1 MCGIAGAVDLTGARR
16 TFPLDR
22 AVSMTRAIEHRGPDA
37 EGIHREPGV
46 FLGARRLSIVDL
58 NGGFQPMANEDGSI
72 WVAFN
77 GELYDDDQ
85 LRRDLIAQGHR
96 LHSRCDTEVWVHLF
110 EDYGDGAFRAAKGQ
124 FAVSLW
130 DRNHRTI
137 HLARDRVGICP
148 LFYAERD
155 GWLLWGSEIKALLA
169 SGLVDPIPDPKGLDS
184 FFNTFSASI
193 RRTCFRDVHLLPP
206 GHFLRVDA
214 ESGRKHVVSYWDLEF
229 PDAGEERREEN
240 VEGLIEEFEGLIRN
254 AVRRRLRGDVPVVS
268 YISGGLDSA
277 IVLGVAGQ
285 ERGTP
290 LPSFSVALDRAGPDE
305 RTKAS
310 EAAAG
315 VGSPLT
321 LVEMSKSR
329 IAETYPELI
338 VAAEMPVMDTAC
350 ATLLR
355 LAQAVHRD
363 GYKVALTGEGA
374 DEAMAGYPWHRMHAM
389 RDRFKARWGETLPRI
404 GREWFL
410 NRISTDPRARN
421 PRFPVRG
428 ARVAQQELYDMLGQ
442 SRARVYSESMWSSI
456 DGYSAYGEDMGITHD
471 RFEHWHPLHQ
481 SLYLG
486 YKVMLPGLLLA
497 GKGDRV
503 AMNASV
509 ETRYPLLDED
519 VTAFCAALAPEY
531 KLRGKTDKWLLR
543 QVARRVLPSPIGEKT
558 ASRPKEMFRASLSRT
573 FLGPHRPGWVDQLL
587 SPESLGRTGFFDA
600 EAVAAEVARRRW
612 FPRVTPRQGGMDLS
626 LTMVIATQLWHHT
639 YCGGGLCDLP
649 TWSAPTVSRADLS
662 IPDASAFAP
671 HTATAAS
678 A

>member
-1 MCGIAGAVDLTGARR
+1 MCGIAGALDLTGRR
-16 TFPLDR
+16 MFPMER
-22 AVSMTRAIEHRGPDA
+22 AVAMTRAISHRGPDA

-58 NGGFQPMANEDGSI
+58 AGGFQPMANEDGSI

-77 GELYDDDQ
+77 GELYEDDH
-85 LRRDLIAQGHR
+85 LRRELIAQGHR
-96 LHSRCDTEVWVHLF
+96 LSTRCDTEVWVHLF
-110 EDYGDGAFRAAKGQ
+110 EDYGEGAFRTARGQ

-130 DRNHRTI
+130 DRNVRTL

-148 LFYAERD
+148 LFTAERD
-155 GWLLWGSEIKALLA
+155 GWLLWASEIKALLA
-169 SGLVDPIPDPKGLDS
+169 SGLVDPEPDPRGLDY
-184 FFNTFSASI
+184 FFNTFSGSV
-193 RRTCFRDVHLLPP
+193 RRTCFRGVDLLPP

-214 ESGRKHVVSYWDLEF
+214 NSGHRREVTYWDLDF
-229 PDAGEERREEN
+229 PDAGDGRREAEP
-240 VEGLIEEFEGLIRN
+240 GDLIGEFEGILRG

-277 IVLGVAGQ
+277 IVLGLAGQ
-285 ERGTP
+285 ERGSP

-305 RTKAS
+305 RSKAT
-310 EAAAG
+310 EAAEG
-315 VGSPLT
+315 LDSPLT

-329 IAETYPELI
+329 IADAFPELI
-338 VAAEMPVMDTAC
+338 LAAEMPVMDTAC

-355 LAQAVHRD
+355 LAQSVHSS

-374 DEAMAGYPWHRMHAM
+374 DEAMAGYPWHRMHAV
-389 RDRFKARWGETLPRI
+389 RDRFKARWGETLPRV

-410 NRISTDPRARN
+410 DRISRDPRGRN

-442 SRARVYSESMWSSI
+442 SRCRVYSESMWARL
-456 DGYSAYGEDMGITHD
+456 DGYDPYGADMGIAHPRFD
-471 RFEHWHPLHQ
+471 RWDPLNQ

-509 ETRYPLLDED
+509 ETRYPLLDEE
-519 VTAFCAALAPEY
+519 VVSFCAELAPDY
-531 KLRGKTDKWLLR
+531 KLRGRVDKWLLR
-543 QVARRVLPSPIGEKT
+543 EVARRVLPQPIGERV

-573 FLGPHRPGWVDQLL
+573 FLGAHRPVWVDQLL
-587 SPESLGRTGFFDA
+587 SPESLRRTGFFDPESVSA
-600 EAVAAEVARRRW
+600 EAARRKW

-649 TWSAPTVSRADLS
+649 TWSSPSLTLADLS
-662 IPDASAFAP
+662 IPDASAFLAHP
-671 HTATAAS
+671 ATAAS
-678 A
+678 V

>member
-1 MCGIAGAVDLTGARR
+1 MCGIAGAVDLTGRR
-16 TFPLDR
+16 MFPIER
-22 AVSMTRAIEHRGPDA
+22 AVAMTRAIAHRGPDA

-58 NGGFQPMANEDGSI
+58 EGGFQPLANEDGSV

-77 GELYDDDQ
+77 GELYEDDR
-85 LRRDLIAQGHR
+85 LRQDLIAQGHR
-96 LHSRCDTEVWVHLF
+96 LSTRCDTEVWVHLF
-110 EDYGDGAFRAAKGQ
+110 EDYGEGAFRSAKGQ

-130 DRNHRTI
+130 DRNARTV

-155 GWLLWGSEIKALLA
+155 GWLLWASEIKSLLA
-169 SGLVDPIPDPKGLDS
+169 SGLVDPQPDPRGLDYV
-184 FFNTFSASI
+184 FNTFSASI

-206 GHFLRVDA
+206 GHFLRIDA
-214 ESGRKHVVSYWDLEF
+214 ESGRKHEVTYWDLDF
-229 PDAGEERREEN
+229 PDAGDERREEN
-240 VEGLIEEFEGLIRN
+240 PEVLAEELEALLRG

-277 IVLGVAGQ
+277 IVLGLAGQ
-285 ERGTP
+285 ERGSP

-305 RTKAS
+305 RLKAA
-310 EAAAG
+310 EAANG
-315 VGSPLT
+315 LGSPLT

-338 VAAEMPVMDTAC
+338 LAAEMPVMDTAC

-355 LAQAVHRD
+355 LAQSVHSS

-389 RDRFKARWGETLPRI
+389 RDRFKARWGESIPRT

-410 NRISTDPRARN
+410 NSISRDSRGRN

-442 SRARVYSESMWSSI
+442 SRSRIYSESMWARL
-456 DGYSAYGEDMGITHD
+456 DGYDAYGADMGISQQ
-471 RFEHWHPLHQ
+471 RFNRWDPLHQ

-519 VTAFCAALAPEY
+519 VVSFCASLPPSTSCGARSTSGCFARSLDGSCLVRLGRRSHQDQKRCSAQVFRERLSVRTVPAGSISCSAPS
-531 KLRGKTDKWLLR
+531 RCVAPGSSTPRRSPGRLLD
-543 QVARRVLPSPIGEKT
+543 
-558 ASRPKEMFRASLSRT
+558 AS
-573 FLGPHRPGWVDQLL
+573 G
-587 SPESLGRTGFFDA
+587 SPES
-600 EAVAAEVARRRW
+600 
-612 FPRVTPRQGGMDLS
+612 P
-626 LTMVIATQLWHHT
+626 
-639 YCGGGLCDLP
+639 
-649 TWSAPTVSRADLS
+649 
-662 IPDASAFAP
+662 PDREEW
-671 HTATAAS
+671 T
-678 A
+678 